1 MCVKMY
7 MSTCNYLCKHM
18 EEDRNKNIVNNLKKL
33 ENNLK
38 TSKNNGSTV
47 LGQVIVLQ
55 SFRLI

>member
-1 MCVKMY
+1 
-7 MSTCNYLCKHM
+7 M
-18 EEDRNKNIVNNLKKL
+18 EEDCNKNIENNLKKL